1 MVVRGSAQV
10 VMREKSQYTDLERR
24 FNTKDQQYTA
34 RLATQGSVWW
44 KKALNVQA
52 VYRWNLRRLNP
63 GFTLDIGCGI
73 GRNLSHL
80 DGHGIGID
88 HNSASIQIARSRG
101 LQAFTPE
108 EFQATEFNTDATF
121 DSILLSHVAEHMS
134 EIEVVQ
140 LLKSYLRMLKPDGRV
155 ILITPQEYGYASD
168 QTHVQFMDF
177 EALRSIVIGVGL
189 IPVRQF
195 SFPFPRIFGRL
206 FKYNEFVFVSRKA

>member
-1 MVVRGSAQV
+1 
-10 VMREKSQYTDLERR
+10 MREKSQYTDLERR
-24 FNTKDQQYTA
+24 FGTKDQRYTA
-34 RLATQGSVWW
+34 RLATQGSAWW
-44 KKALNVQA
+44 KKALNVQS

-80 DGHGIGID
+80 NGHGIGID
-88 HNSASIQIARSRG
+88 HNSTSIQIARSRG

-140 LLKSYLRMLKPDGRV
+140 LLKSYVRMLKPDGRV

-177 EALRSIVIGVGL
+177 EALRSIVIAVGF

>member
-1 MVVRGSAQV
+1 
-10 VMREKSQYTDLERR
+10 MREKSQLSELDKRLS
-24 FNTKDQQYTA
+24 TKDSRYSA
-34 RLATQGSVWW
+34 RLATQESIWW

-63 GFTLDIGCGI
+63 GFVLDIGCGI
-73 GRNLSHL
+73 GRNLRHL

-88 HNSASIQIARSRG
+88 HNAASIQIARSRG

-108 EFQATEFNTDATF
+108 EFQATEFNADGTF
-121 DSILLSHVAEHMS
+121 DSILLSHVAEHMT
-134 EIEVVQ
+134 EIEVVR
-140 LLKSYLRMLKPDGRV
+140 LLESYVGMLKPRGQV

-177 EALRSIVIGVGL
+177 EALRNIVIGVGL
-189 IPVRQF
+189 IPVKQY
-195 SFPFPRIFGRL
+195 SFPLPRMFGRL